1 MCELL
6 SLFLVKLLLR
16 VAAFPFFIRLYIPD
30 MADFPPVV
38 NPDVLV
44 DDMRPLLILELVGPK
59 LKSSNKLYAV
69 FVMPEPFDFAKTPFP
84 PIRPL
89 AKPKAVSKPNPSQ
102 SNELPD

>member
-1 MCELL
+1 MRELF

-69 FVMPEPFDFAKTPFP
+69 FVIPEPFDFDKTPFP
-84 PIRPL
+84 PAKPL
-89 AKPKAVSKPNPSQ
+89 AKPKVVSIPNSNQ
-102 SNELPD
+102 SNEPPD

>member
-1 MCELL
+1 
-6 SLFLVKLLLR
+6 
-16 VAAFPFFIRLYIPD
+16 

-69 FVMPEPFDFAKTPFP
+69 FVMPEPFDFDKTPFP
-84 PIRPL
+84 PAKPL
-89 AKPKAVSKPNPSQ
+89 AKPKVVSIPNSNQ
-102 SNELPD
+102 SNEPPD